1 MDLIDLRE
9 RFHEHGL
16 YKDWAAAGPSLLLRA
31 LAHLPVDILVDG
43 GVFPP
48 KAAARLAATSQA
60 VRRLLPRLEGRLS
73 AHASVY
79 PDLAGRDEVC
89 TGLARLA
96 GWAHVTTL
104 SLASCRL
111 AGRAQWL
118 ARSLAPC
125 TALTDLTLSNAG
137 LADGDLTAEVAGA
150 LAALSSLSRLSLQGN
165 LLQGSEGLR
174 DCLLACPALTGLD
187 LSDNNV
193 KDDGWQH
200 VGRGMGLGMQNMTAL
215 TALYLQGNHFCVGGV
230 SAIRRVCWH
239 NTRLAVLQLG
249 GSGLGFFEFTMMSF
263 QLQRCVAL
271 SELSLHGGAGEDDVL
286 GDEGAERVSL
296 LGVHCPRLAT
306 LDLSSNRI
314 TDVGAGRLALA
325 MRSGHFSALTALCL
339 TENEVGD
346 AGALELVQATQHCP
360 RFERLALGRNRL
372 SYEGV
377 AVLETAWGREAAK
390 GLWTRDS
397 RLYSSF

>member
-31 LAHLPVDILVDG
+31 LAYLPVDILVDG

-48 KAAARLAATSQA
+48 KAAARLAATSRA
-60 VRRLLPRLEGRLS
+60 VQRLLARLEGRLP

-104 SLASCRL
+104 SLDSCRL

-187 LSDNNV
+187 LSDNKV
-193 KDDGWQH
+193 QDLCWDH
-200 VGRGMGLGMQNMTAL
+200 VSKCVSTVM
-215 TALYLQGNHFCVGGV
+215 TALYLQGNKLFLMGSVAVGD
-230 SAIRRVCWH
+230 IFDE
-239 NTRLAVLQLG
+239 NTRLSSLRLG
-249 GSGLGFFEFTMMSF
+249 ATRRSRTGISAIEIDWIRINLESA
-263 QLQRCVAL
+263 VAL
-271 SELSLHGGAGEDDVL
+271 TELFLHGDSSGGQVL
-286 GDEGAERVSL
+286 GDEGAETVTL
-296 LGVHCPRLAT
+296 IAENCPRLAA

-314 TDVGAGRLALA
+314 TDVGAGSLALA

-372 SYEGV
+372 SYEGI
-377 AVLETAWGREAAK
+377 AVLEAAWGREAAK

>member
-16 YKDWAAAGPSLLLRA
+16 YRDWPAAGPSLLLRA
-31 LAHLPVDILVDG
+31 LAHLPLDVLVDG
-43 GVFPP
+43 GMFPP

-60 VRRLLPRLEGRLS
+60 VQRLLARLEGRLP

-104 SLASCRL
+104 SLDSCRL

-174 DCLLACPALTGLD
+174 YCLLACPALTVLD
-187 LSDNNV
+187 LSDNKV
-193 KDDGWQH
+193 QDICWDH
-200 VGRGMGLGMQNMTAL
+200 VSRGVSTVM
-215 TALYLQGNHFCVGGV
+215 TALYLQGNKLFLLG
-230 SAIRRVCWH
+230 SFAIGDIFYE
-239 NTRLAVLQLG
+239 NTRLATLRLG
-249 GSGLGFFEFTMMSF
+249 ATRRSRTGISAIEIDWIRINLESA
-263 QLQRCVAL
+263 VAL
-271 SELSLHGGAGEDDVL
+271 TELFLHGDSSGGQVL
-286 GDEGAERVSL
+286 GDEGAEKVTL
-296 LGVHCPRLAT
+296 IAENCPRLAT

-314 TDVGAGRLALA
+314 TDVGASRLALA

-346 AGALELVQATQHCP
+346 AGALELVQDTQHCP

-372 SYEGV
+372 SYEGI
-377 AVLETAWGREAAK
+377 AALEAAWGREAAK